1 MTLLDILDKNLIKVP
16 VLSTNKKDLV
26 SELINIYKDEAGFT
40 QSQADNF
47 ISAVIDRELQASTA
61 MGNGVAI
68 PHAKIPELE
77 KAAVIIGIS
86 RLGIDFGG
94 DEKSKVFFLVLAPSD
109 KPSEHIQLLSSIA
122 RLSSSP
128 VFCRMMQ
135 NAKDRDEVLQLLT
148 E

>member
-16 VLSTNKKDLV
+16 VLSTNKKDLI
-26 SELINIYKDEAGFT
+26 SELINIYKECTEA
-40 QSQADNF
+40 SSIQADDL

-68 PHAKIPELE
+68 PHAKISGLD
-77 KAAVIIGIS
+77 KAAVVIGIS

-94 DEKSKVFFLVLAPSD
+94 DEKSRIFFLVLAPAD

-135 NAKDRDEVLQLLT
+135 NAKDRNELYQLLT